1 MVELVKDVDPETVR
15 ANLAEIRQRIA
26 AATPAGGQADA
37 VEVVAATKYVPSHL
51 LPALAEGGITVAG
64 ENRFQDLAEK
74 QESHGDLFVW
84 DFIGDLQ
91 SRKAPALAGKV
102 RLIHSLGSVSAL
114 EKLERAEAAGQMVL
128 VQVNIAEEESKSGIF
143 PAELPRFVESA
154 GCNVVGLMTMPP
166 LATNPEDSRRW
177 FAALRELGESH
188 GLRQFSMGTSQ
199 DYEVAVSEG
208 ATMVRVG
215 SSLWN

>member
-1 MVELVKDVDPETVR
+1 VVELVKDVDPETVR

>member
-1 MVELVKDVDPETVR
+1 MVELVKDVDPEKVR
-15 ANLAEIRQRIA
+15 ANLEEIRQRIS
-26 AATPAGGQADA
+26 AATPPGADAAA

-64 ENRFQDLAEK
+64 ENRFQDLADK
-74 QESHGDLFVW
+74 QEAHGDLFTW

-91 SRKAPALAGKV
+91 SRKAPALVGKV

-114 EKLERAEAAGQMVL
+114 EKLERAEAAGQKVL
-128 VQVNIAEEESKSGIF
+128 VQVNIAEEQSKSGII
-143 PAELPRFVESA
+143 PSDLPRFVESA
-154 GCNVVGLMTMPP
+154 GCDVVGLMTMPP

-177 FAALRELGESH
+177 FAALRELGESYELH
-188 GLRQFSMGTSQ
+188 QFSMGTSQ
-199 DYEVAVSEG
+199 DYEIAVSEG